1 MSEINK
7 YLKYSKKFSKKYI
20 KEYLILML
28 KPIIVGLIG
37 YMFVQLAMKNPFF
50 IIFVFLITFPCIFW
64 AFWRGY
70 VITYALNYA
79 AYDFY
84 NDENDYTLLDFI
96 EQNKTKEKNLALY
109 LSFCAIVTIILF
121 MPTIL
126 SSISILGT
134 LFTNPAGIMTMLN
147 KFVSTFIIFL
157 INSIILI
164 PFINFM
170 TQAFF
175 FKKDYETFSDVFINC
190 YKYLDKDGVI
200 IALTISIISSLP
212 GLLNPVLQGVIMLL
226 LNVYFYSINTFWF
239 YDKINKKK

>member
-96 EQNKTKEKNLALY
+96 EQNKKQ
-109 LSFCAIVTIILF
+109 
-121 MPTIL
+121 MD
-126 SSISILGT
+126 
-134 LFTNPAGIMTMLN
+134 
-147 KFVSTFIIFL
+147 FIIEEL
-157 INSIILI
+157 KNYTQISLTNSKTSDSMANERYYIYL
-164 PFINFM
+164 PSKLGSL
-170 TQAFF
+170 QAM
-175 FKKDYETFSDVFINC
+175 
-190 YKYLDKDGVI
+190 
-200 IALTISIISSLP
+200 
-212 GLLNPVLQGVIMLL
+212 Q
-226 LNVYFYSINTFWF
+226 
-239 YDKINKKK
+239 KIGKNRL